1 MVIGGLPSPSKG
13 KQVQSLI
20 LNRYLNRHA
29 LPHELV
35 YAARQRDTLVDGV

>member
-20 LNRYLNRHA
+20 LNQYLNWHA

-35 YAARQRDTLVDGV
+35 HATRQRDTLVDGV